1 MNDTNMKIKN
11 ARPKYM
17 GVLNKRISFLEVRK
31 CLKYD
36 IDMYW
41 SKAIDIGNGM
51 RLHRDAYQVNDIILM
66 IGDDKAAIKQELERE
81 LTKVA

>member
-1 MNDTNMKIKN
+1 MNATKHQ
-11 ARPKYM
+11 RPKYL

-41 SKAIDIGNGM
+41 SKAEDIGNGM
-51 RLHRDAYQVNDIILM
+51 RLHRDAYQINDIVLM
-66 IGDDKAAIKQELERE
+66 IGDDRAALKLALELELARKPV
-81 LTKVA
+81 TI